1 MSVIFS
7 VNENSL
13 FGTKSNELPYS
24 CSEDLKRFAN
34 ISKSIG
40 NVVMGRATFESIGKA
55 LPDRKNIVITSKQ
68 GYAEKHKGIIC
79 IKSIEE
85 AFEIVDD
92 PLFIG
97 GSKILT
103 SIFNSNL
110 KFKIKTI
117 YKTTFDHCASTADP
131 VTLDI
136 DLTDYNSTTSYKS
149 KSKVKSLFGNYD
161 MNVLYETLKRKDTN
175 YEYEYLNEMKNLT
188 TVWPRMT
195 RNGLCH
201 SKFGLKF
208 KYDCR
213 DGKIPLI
220 TTKKVAYK
228 TCIKE
233 LLWFLSGKTD
243 NQSLNDQKV
252 HIWNQNST
260 REFLD
265 SRGLTDYP
273 EGTLGPVYGF
283 QWRHWGEKYVDANT
297 KYTGGF
303 DQIKMCEDLI
313 KNDPNSRRILFS
325 AWNVGDLDKMA
336 LPPCHILC
344 QFYINELDDTLNLQ
358 FYQRSG
364 DMFLGIPFNMLSYSV
379 LLHMMCKKTGRK
391 PGFVHH
397 IIGDAHVYHDHV
409 DAVEEQYKNTIKSQP
424 TIEVKYKDNWDCYTI
439 DDFEIKNYESAPKIS
454 APMSA

>member
-1 MSVIFS
+1 
-7 VNENSL
+7 
-13 FGTKSNELPYS
+13 
-24 CSEDLKRFAN
+24 
-34 ISKSIG
+34 
-40 NVVMGRATFESIGKA
+40 MGRATFESIGKA
-55 LPDRKNIVITSKQ
+55 LPDRKNIVITSKE
-68 GYAEKHKGIIC
+68 GYVEKHKGIIC

-85 AFEIVDD
+85 AFEIVDE

-161 MNVLYETLKRKDTN
+161 MNVLYETLKRNDTN
-175 YEYEYLNEMKNLT
+175 YEYDYLNAMKNLT

-201 SKFGLKF
+201 STFGLKF

-213 DGKIPLI
+213 DGKLPML

-233 LLWFLSGKTD
+233 LLWFLAGKTD

-252 HIWNQNST
+252 YIWNGNST
-260 REFLD
+260 RQFLD

-297 KYTGGF
+297 TYTGGF
-303 DQIKMCEDLI
+303 DQINMCEHLI

-344 QFYINELDDTLNLQ
+344 QFYIDDEMDDTLNLQ

-409 DAVEEQYKNTIKSQP
+409 DAVEEQYKNTINTQP
-424 TIEVKYKDNWDCYTI
+424 TIEIKYKENWDCYTI